1 MRRWRTCCT
10 EQRLSTKELAPMNRP
25 ARLWDDTISDS
36 DLAYDREEILAG
48 LRAPQK
54 QLEPRFLYDERGSHL
69 FDRITAL
76 EEYYPTRSEI
86 SLLED
91 RSADIAQRVGRGAAV
106 VELGAGSSRKA
117 RLLLEALDAPSCYV
131 PVDISA
137 AYLAQQA
144 AEIARAFPELSV
156 LPLVADFT
164 EPLKLPRVVR
174 HSPVLL
180 FFPGSTIGNLSRP
193 KALALLRDLRVATG
207 AERLLIGVDTCSDAA
222 MLHAAYN
229 DSSGVTAAF
238 NLNLLA
244 RLNRELEADF
254 DLETFDHAA
263 IYDARERR
271 IEMRLVSSCDQKV
284 SVSGERIHFA
294 ASEYLITEHSHKYSP
309 ESFAE
314 LAAAA
319 GWHSDA
325 CWLCDRQTFS
335 LHYLT
340 AGAARTGTAPPPS

>member
-1 MRRWRTCCT
+1 
-10 EQRLSTKELAPMNRP
+10 MNRP
-25 ARLWDDTISDS
+25 ARLWDDTIADS

-69 FDRITAL
+69 FDRITTL
-76 EEYYPTRSEI
+76 EEYYPTRAEI
-86 SLLED
+86 SLLAS
-91 RSADIAQRVGRGAAV
+91 RAADIARRVGRNAAV

-117 RLLLEALDAPSCYV
+117 RLLLDALDAPSCYV

-144 AEIARAFPELSV
+144 ADIARAFPELSV
-156 LPLVADFT
+156 IPLVADFT
-164 EPLKLPRVVR
+164 KPLKLPRSISQR
-174 HSPVLL
+174 PILL
-180 FFPGSTIGNLSRP
+180 FFPGSTIGNLARP
-193 KALALLRDLRVATG
+193 QALALLRELRVGSG
-207 AERLLIGVDTCSDAA
+207 ARRLLIGVDTCADKV

-254 DLETFDHAA
+254 DLENFDHDAV
-263 IYDARERR
+263 YDESASR
-271 IEMRLVSSCDQKV
+271 IEMRLVSRRDQIV
-284 SVSGERIHFA
+284 NVSGERVRFA
-294 ASEYLITEHSHKYSP
+294 RGEYLITEHSHKYSP
-309 ESFAE
+309 ESFAA
-314 LAAAA
+314 LARAA
-319 GWHSDA
+319 GWNSDT
-325 CWLCDRQTFS
+325 CWLSDPHAFS

-340 AGAARTGTAPPPS
+340 AEPASPAV